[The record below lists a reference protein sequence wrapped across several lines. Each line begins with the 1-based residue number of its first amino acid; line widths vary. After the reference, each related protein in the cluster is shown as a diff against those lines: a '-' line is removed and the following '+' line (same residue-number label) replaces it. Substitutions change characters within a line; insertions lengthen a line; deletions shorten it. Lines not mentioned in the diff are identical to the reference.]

1 MQLTRIGPM
10 SLARLAAGLYAAI
23 GLIVGLIFALAA
35 LAGAGLAAS
44 AGDASPLVGLM
55 FGVGA
60 IVFLPLMYGVLGAV
74 GALIIAALYNL
85 LAGWLGGV
93 ELTLE

>member
-1 MQLTRIGPM
+1 MQLKRIGPL

-23 GLIVGLIFALAA
+23 GLIVGVIVALAA
-35 LAGAGLAAS
+35 LAGASLGHTS
-44 AGDASPLVGLM
+44 GDSNPIVGVV

-60 IVFLPLMYGVLGAV
+60 VVFLPLIYGVLGAF
-74 GALIIAALYNL
+74 GALVIAVLYNL
-85 LAGWLGGV
+85 LSGWLGGV